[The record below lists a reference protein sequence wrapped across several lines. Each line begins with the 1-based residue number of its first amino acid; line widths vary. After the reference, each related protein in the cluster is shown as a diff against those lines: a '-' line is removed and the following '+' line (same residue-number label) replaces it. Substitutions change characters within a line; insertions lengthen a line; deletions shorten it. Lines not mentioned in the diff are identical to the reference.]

1 MSTTDIQSRVEAIAA
16 QYDIPKEKFKRVERE
31 GRIHDERLQTKAIG
45 YLGDA
50 WIRFRKDKSAVVAF
64 CLILLLALFAVI
76 IPIFSSYTVN
86 FRDPYYRNIL
96 PRAGLFQNAGFWDGG
111 KRLTQNEAGY
121 QYLNAIGQET
131 GKPAVM
137 KVYDEFTDAQG
148 QKHYK
153 LRVDT
158 YYQIGFVY
166 QNLSESEYL
175 ALQAYQNE
183 TGIQVIY
190 PLAKTH
196 NKNAESYIN
205 GNDGANFWYLLQ
217 DEGRNTDGAAVLD
230 ENGNYIP
237 NYITSSNPKAAN
249 YDSLRIEGDGEN
261 GVWYTYAFPQG
272 RQGNYYKVRVDYEEY
287 FNYQNHFYP
296 SFLFGTNVHGQ
307 DIFTCLAIAARFSL
321 LLAITVA
328 SINFVLGMIYGSIA
342 GYYGGWV
349 DMIMER
355 ISDILASVP
364 FIVVATLFQLHLA
377 DKVGPVVSL
386 LFAYI
391 LKGWVG
397 TAATVRTQFY
407 RFKGH
412 EYVLAARTLGASDK
426 RLIFKHIFPNSLGTI
441 VTGAVMTIPGVIFS
455 ESMLSYLHIINLDT
469 HRTLTSIGTMLS
481 QGQAQLQTFPHEI
494 LFPAIFIAI
503 LEISFNLFGNG
514 LRDALNPSL
523 RGADS

>member
-1 MSTTDIQSRVEAIAA
+1 MSTDNIKSRVEAIAA
-16 QYDIPKEKFKRVERE
+16 QYNIPKEKFEPVKRE
-31 GRIHDERLQTKAIG
+31 GKIHDERLQTKAIG
-45 YLGDA
+45 YVGDA

-64 CLILLLALFAVI
+64 CLILVLALFAIVV
-76 IPIFSSYTVN
+76 PIFSSYTVT
-86 FRDPYYRNIL
+86 FRDPYYRNIM
-96 PRAGLFQNAGFWDGG
+96 PRAGIFQNLGFWDGG
-111 KRLTQNEAGY
+111 RRLNQAEAGY

-131 GKPAVM
+131 GKSAIM
-137 KVYDEFTDAQG
+137 KIYREYTDAQG
-148 QKHYK
+148 QKRYD
-153 LRVDT
+153 LRVDS
-158 YYQIGFVY
+158 YNQIGFVY
-166 QNLSESEYL
+166 QNLSDSEYQ

-196 NKNAESYIN
+196 NATSESYIN
-205 GNDGANFWYLLQ
+205 GNNGANFWYKLV
-217 DEGRNTDGAAVLD
+217 DEKRDTTGAAVLD

-237 NYITSSNPKAAN
+237 NYVTSTNPHAAN
-249 YDSLRIEGDGEN
+249 YDSKRIEGDGED
-261 GVWYTYAFPQG
+261 GQWYTYAFPQG
-272 RQGNYYKVRVDYEEY
+272 RQGNYYKVRVHYEEY
-287 FNYQNHFYP
+287 FNYKNHFYP
-296 SFLFGTNVHGQ
+296 SFIFGTNVHGQ

-321 LLAITVA
+321 LLAISVA
-328 SINFVLGMIYGSIA
+328 TINFVIGMIYGSVA
-342 GYYGGWV
+342 GYYGGAV

-391 LKGWVG
+391 MTGWVG
-397 TAATVRTQFY
+397 TASRVRTQFY
-407 RFKGH
+407 RFKGQ

-469 HRTLTSIGTMLS
+469 HPTLTSVGTMLS

-523 RGADS
+523 RGAD